1 MERFWQAAAGALVAI
16 VLWLILSRQG
26 RDYALLLSLLVCCMI
41 LTVMGRYLE
50 PVLDLVK
57 RLQVLG
63 NLQPE
68 WISVMLKAV
77 GIGLVVE
84 LASLI
89 CSDAGNASVGKA
101 IQFLGTSVILW
112 LSIPLINGLLD
123 LITQVLGD
131 V

>member
-1 MERFWQAAAGALVAI
+1 MDRFWQAAAGGMLAVI
-16 VLWLILSRQG
+16 LWLVLNRQG
-26 RDYALLLSLLVCCMI
+26 RDFALVLSLLVCCMI
-41 LTVMGRYLE
+41 LTVMGLYLE
-50 PVLDLVK
+50 PVLDLVH
-57 RLQVLG
+57 RLEQLG

-68 WISVMLKAV
+68 WISVMLKAL

-89 CSDAGNASVGKA
+89 CTDAGNATVGKA

>member
-1 MERFWQAAAGALVAI
+1 MDRFWQAAAGGMVAVI
-16 VLWLILSRQG
+16 LWLMLSRQG
-26 RDYALLLSLLVCCMI
+26 KDLALVLSVLACCLI
-41 LTVMGRYLE
+41 LTAMALYLE
-50 PVLDLVK
+50 PVVDLVQ
-57 RLQVLG
+57 RLEHLG

-68 WISVMLKAV
+68 WISVMLKSV

-84 LASLI
+84 LSSLI
-89 CSDAGNASVGKA
+89 CADAGNASVGKA

-123 LITQVLGD
+123 LITQILGD

>member
-1 MERFWQAAAGALVAI
+1 MDRFWQAAAGALVAV

-26 RDYALLLSLLVCCMI
+26 HDFALLLSLLACCMV

-50 PVLDLVK
+50 PVLDLVR
-57 RLQVLG
+57 RLEQLG

-68 WISVMLKAV
+68 WISVMLKGV
-77 GIGLVVE
+77 GIGLIVE

-89 CSDAGNASVGKA
+89 CADAGNTSMGKA
-101 IQFLGTSVILW
+101 VQFLGTSVILW
-112 LSIPLINGLLD
+112 LAIPLVNGLLD

>member
-1 MERFWQAAAGALVAI
+1 MDRFWQAAAGGLVAV

-26 RDYALLLSLLVCCMI
+26 RDLALLLSLLACCMV
-41 LTVMGRYLE
+41 LAAMGLYLE

-57 RLQVLG
+57 RLERLG

-68 WISVMLKAV
+68 WISIMLKSM
-77 GIGLVVE
+77 GIGLIVE
-84 LASLI
+84 LTSLI
-89 CSDAGNASVGKA
+89 CADAGNASVGKA

>member
-1 MERFWQAAAGALVAI
+1 MDRFLQAAAGGMVAVI
-16 VLWLILSRQG
+16 LWLMLSRQG
-26 RDYALLLSLLVCCMI
+26 KDFALLLSLLACSLI
-41 LTVMGRYLE
+41 LTAMGLYLE
-50 PVLDLVK
+50 PVLDLVQ
-57 RLQVLG
+57 RLEHLG

-84 LASLI
+84 LSSLI
-89 CSDAGNASVGKA
+89 CADAGNASVGKA

-112 LSIPLINGLLD
+112 LSVPLINGLLE
-123 LITQVLGD
+123 LIMQVLGD

>member
-1 MERFWQAAAGALVAI
+1 MDRFWQAAAGGLVAVI
-16 VLWLILSRQG
+16 LWLIVSRQG
-26 RDYALLLSLLVCCMI
+26 KDFALVVSLLACCMI
-41 LTVMGRYLE
+41 LTVMGLYLE
-50 PVLDLVK
+50 PVLDLVR
-57 RLQVLG
+57 RLEQLG

-89 CSDAGNASVGKA
+89 CADAGNASVGKA

>member
-1 MERFWQAAAGALVAI
+1 MDRFWQAAAGALVAVI
-16 VLWLILSRQG
+16 LWLILSRQG
-26 RDYALLLSLLVCCMI
+26 HDFAMLISLLACCMV
-41 LTVMGRYLE
+41 LAVMGRYLE
-50 PVLDLVK
+50 PVVDLVK
-57 RLQVLG
+57 RLEQLG

-77 GIGLVVE
+77 GIGLIVE
-84 LASLI
+84 ISSLI
-89 CSDAGNASVGKA
+89 CADAGNASMGKA
-101 IQFLGTSVILW
+101 VQFLGTSVILW

>member
-57 RLQVLG
+57 RLQMLG

>member
-1 MERFWQAAAGALVAI
+1 MERFWQAAAGSLVAV

-41 LTVMGRYLE
+41 LTVTGRYLE

-57 RLQVLG
+57 RLQLLG

-89 CSDAGNASVGKA
+89 CSDAGNTSVGKA
-101 IQFLGTSVILW
+101 IQILGTSVILW

>member
-1 MERFWQAAAGALVAI
+1 MDRFWQAAAGGLVAV

-26 RDYALLLSLLVCCMI
+26 RDFALLLSLLACCMV
-41 LTVMGRYLE
+41 LTAMGMYLE
-50 PVLDLVK
+50 PVLDLGK
-57 RLQVLG
+57 RLERLG

-68 WISVMLKAV
+68 WISIMLKSM
-77 GIGLVVE
+77 GIGLIVE
-84 LASLI
+84 LTSLI
-89 CSDAGNASVGKA
+89 CADAGNASVGKA

>member
-1 MERFWQAAAGALVAI
+1 MDRFWQAAAGGMVAVI
-16 VLWLILSRQG
+16 LWLMLSRQG
-26 RDYALLLSLLVCCMI
+26 KDFALVLSLLACCLI
-41 LTVMGRYLE
+41 LTAMGMYLE
-50 PVLDLVK
+50 PVLDLVR
-57 RLQVLG
+57 RLENLG

-68 WISVMLKAV
+68 WISVMLKAL

-84 LASLI
+84 LSSLI
-89 CSDAGNASVGKA
+89 CSDAGNASLGKA

>member
-1 MERFWQAAAGALVAI
+1 MDRFWQAAAGGMIAV
-16 VLWLILSRQG
+16 VLWLILSKQG
-26 RDYALLLSLLVCCMI
+26 KDFALVLSLLACCLI
-41 LTVMGRYLE
+41 LGVMGSYLE
-50 PVLDLVK
+50 PVLDLVR
-57 RLQVLG
+57 RLEHLG

-84 LASLI
+84 LAALI
-89 CSDAGNASVGKA
+89 CTDAGNASMGKT

-123 LITQVLGD
+123 LITQILGD

>member
-1 MERFWQAAAGALVAI
+1 MVAVI
-16 VLWLILSRQG
+16 LWLMLSRQG
-26 RDYALLLSLLVCCMI
+26 KDFALLLSLLACSLI
-41 LTVMGRYLE
+41 LTAMGLYLE
-50 PVLDLVK
+50 PVLDLVQ
-57 RLQVLG
+57 RLEHLG

-84 LASLI
+84 LSSLI
-89 CSDAGNASVGKA
+89 CADAGNASVGKA

-112 LSIPLINGLLD
+112 LSVPLINGLLE
-123 LITQVLGD
+123 LIMQVLGD

>member
-1 MERFWQAAAGALVAI
+1 MERFWQAAAGGMLAVI
-16 VLWLILSRQG
+16 LWLILGRQG
-26 RDYALLLSLLVCCMI
+26 KDFALVLSLLVCCMI
-41 LTVMGRYLE
+41 LAVVGLYLE
-50 PVLDLVK
+50 PVLDLVQ
-57 RLQVLG
+57 RLEQLG
-63 NLQPE
+63 DLQPE
-68 WISVMLKAV
+68 WISVMLKAL

-89 CSDAGNASVGKA
+89 CTDAGNASLGKA